1 MTKEELVELVDR
13 VYASWNQQI
22 PQLQQKAVYDAW
34 WRILKDLPAEDCH
47 TALDQLIYHDS
58 YMPRPGALYQQTIK
72 NITDNHP
79 PTPLE
84 AWHQLRQLTEQTNN
98 GTYQSA
104 NTHPLVLQTIQ
115 QLGGTQALN
124 LHTNG
129 DRDHFIT
136 TYNQTLNTHWQQQQ
150 KLHSPQ

>member
-34 WRILKDLPAEDCH
+34 WRILKDLESEACH

-72 NITDNHP
+72 NITNNHP

-84 AWHQLRQLTEQTNN
+84 AWHQLRQMSEQTNN
-98 GTYQSA
+98 GTHTPTQ
-104 NTHPLVLQTIQ
+104 THPLVLKTIQ
-115 QLGGTQALN
+115 QLGGPKALT

-129 DRDHFIT
+129 DREHFIT
-136 TYNQTLNTHWQQQQ
+136 TYTHNLNNHWTQQQQ
-150 KLHSPQ
+150 N

>member
-22 PQLQQKAVYDAW
+22 SALQQKSVYDAW
-34 WRILKDLPAEDCH
+34 WRILKELECDDCH
-47 TALDQLIYHDS
+47 TALDQLIKQDG
-58 YMPRPGALYQQTIK
+58 YMPRPGALYQQTLK
-72 NITDNHP
+72 HITGDHP

-84 AWHQLRQLTEQTNN
+84 AWHQLRQMSEQTNN
-98 GTYQSA
+98 GTHQPT

-115 QLGGTQALN
+115 QLGGTKALN

-129 DRDHFIT
+129 DREHFIT
-136 TYNQTLNTHWQQQQ
+136 TYTHNLNNHWTQQQQ
-150 KLHSPQ
+150 N

>member
-22 PQLQQKAVYDAW
+22 PALQQKAVYDAW
-34 WRILKDLPAEDCH
+34 WRILKDLEGEACH

-84 AWHQLRQLTEQTNN
+84 AWHQLRQMSEQTNN
-98 GTYQSA
+98 GTQQPT

-115 QLGGTQALN
+115 QLGGGRALT

-129 DRDHFIT
+129 DREHFIT
-136 TYNQTLNTHWQQQQ
+136 TYTHNLNNHWTHQQQN
-150 KLHSPQ
+150 